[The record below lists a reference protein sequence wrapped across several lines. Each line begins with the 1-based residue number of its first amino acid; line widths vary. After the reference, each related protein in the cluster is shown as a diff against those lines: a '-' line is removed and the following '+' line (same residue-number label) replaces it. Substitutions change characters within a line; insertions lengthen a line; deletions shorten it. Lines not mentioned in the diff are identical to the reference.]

1 MHCRGRASPRLDV
14 NTLTEIPFL
23 LAVDGPP
30 PSSALHSG
38 KHYMQK
44 IEIKKP

>member
-1 MHCRGRASPRLDV
+1 M
-14 NTLTEIPFL
+14 NTLTEIAFL

-38 KHYMQK
+38 KHYISQSAPSEPK
-44 IEIKKP
+44 ELN